1 MDQDS
6 SPVQVATLLKHLREG
21 AGLTLYELA
30 KRTGINRS
38 TLLRIEDGTTTQPDR
53 RSPNMVARVLG
64 GDPEGFYDAVWWQ
77 DTETP
82 LPSPRVYLRSKYHLS
97 EDQITEIEGS
107 LQRLTQQPRNR
118 STKDNSTNERRPS

>member
-6 SPVQVATLLKHLREG
+6 SPVQLSTLLKQLREG

-53 RSPNMVARVLG
+53 RSLNMVARVLG
-64 GDPEGFYDAVWWQ
+64 VDPEVFYDAVWWQ

-82 LPSPRVYLRSKYHLS
+82 LPSMC
-97 EDQITEIEGS
+97 
-107 LQRLTQQPRNR
+107 RLCG
-118 STKDNSTNERRPS
+118 KRPVF